1 MTPWSKRNNGALIL
15 GEDVYKA
22 LQGEE
27 FRKGMLG
34 KTTGE
39 WLSKPEAKSH
49 PVWKVLARDQ
59 ALLDDYVDYIFAKC
73 KEQERFGYDTA
84 MGVSLVDS
92 CSRNSPEMN
101 VWCVGGLG
109 GRSGAYGWV
118 DLGGVSGR
126 LVGIAPEALSALQ
139 KDASSIRAYSVGDL
153 QVFDSAMKGLEGVLN
168 PKLLEPFA
176 KLRRKL

>member
-27 FRKGMLG
+27 FKKGSLG
-34 KTTGE
+34 KTGE
-39 WLSKPEAKSH
+39 WLSKADAKAH
-49 PVWKVLARDQ
+49 PAWKVLARDQ
-59 ALLDDYVDYIFAKC
+59 ALLNDYVDYIFAEGK
-73 KEQERFGYDTA
+73 ERFGYDTA
-84 MGVSLVDS
+84 MGIFPSY
-92 CSRNSPEMN
+92 CSGNSPEMRA
-101 VWCVGGLG
+101 WCVRGLG
-109 GRSGAYGWV
+109 CWSDAGGRD
-118 DLGGVSGR
+118 DLDGGDGR
-126 LVGIAPEALSALQ
+126 LAGIAPEALSASQ
-139 KDASSIRAYSVGDL
+139 KDASGIREYTLADL